1 MVVHH
6 LVGCAGLLGTDNWLA
21 NSNNITAYDIQYN
34 THITFRHYFF
44 FISRIV
50 LFIAWLTSPRL
61 SSSYNRFQ
69 TFEKILNLMRV
80 VSFQWTFFFSRCLAF
95 IHNHSLSLARS
106 LSLTH
111 FLARFLSSFFSEVKT
126 TQRLIF
132 PTRERLCFRDIRCTF
147 FFSSRD
153 KTRPLKYIYI
163 SLNHRAHGAI

>member
-44 FISRIV
+44 FFISRIV
-50 LFIAWLTSPRL
+50 LFISWLYTSPRL

-95 IHNHSLSLARS
+95 THNHSLSLSRS
-106 LSLTH
+106 LSFSLSH
-111 FLARFLSSFFSEVKT
+111 FLARFLSFFLVQT

-132 PTRERLCFRDIRCTF
+132 WRVKDFAFVIYDVLF
-147 FFSSRD
+147 FF
-153 KTRPLKYIYI
+153 I
-163 SLNHRAHGAI
+163 